1 MAPCDGDHEDDAL
14 QLDGTPMT
22 GREVDVLVVGAGLSG
37 IGVARHLA
45 VDRPGTS
52 FVVLEA
58 RDAIGGTWD
67 LFRYPG
73 IRSDSDLHTFGYEFK
88 PWTDDDSIAD
98 GHRILDYLH
107 EVVDEYDLQRHVR
120 LGHRV
125 LAADFDSDTVR
136 WAVRV
141 QVDGG
146 EVQEW
151 SARWLFSAGGY
162 YRYDRGHSP
171 QLPGI
176 EEFEGRTV
184 HPQFWPEDLDV
195 TDQQVVVIGSGATA
209 ITLVPALAEGPTA
222 AAHVTMLQRTPSY
235 VMPLP
240 RRDRVANAA
249 RRVLPE
255 KAAYALTRTKNI
267 AKGQWVWNLSRS
279 RPQVLRRVIRGAM
292 RKQLPDGYDV
302 DTHFNPPYDPWDQR
316 VCADPDGHFFRTI
329 REGRASVVTDTIET
343 FTPHGIRVASG
354 QELPADVV
362 VTATGL
368 EVQLMGGIDVS
379 VDGEKVHWPDHVVY
393 RGLMV
398 SGVPNFAFAM
408 GYTNQSWTLRLS
420 LVCDWF
426 VRLLA
431 HMEAEGLD
439 GAVPEWDPGVGTAP
453 ALDFDAGYVQRAVGQ
468 LPRQGVEAPWKVSM
482 DYYADR
488 RQLRRGELLD
498 EHLALWAGARPDSG
512 SRTVSE
518 GVSASR
524 SSNTKQSPE

>member
-1 MAPCDGDHEDDAL
+1 
-14 QLDGTPMT
+14 MT
-22 GREVDVLVVGAGLSG
+22 TDVREVDVLVVGAGLSG
-37 IGVARHLA
+37 IGVARHLV
-45 VDRPGTS
+45 VDRPGTT

-88 PWTDDDSIAD
+88 PWTDDDAIAD
-98 GHRILDYLH
+98 GPRILDYLH
-107 EVVDEYDLQRHVR
+107 EVVAEHDLARHVR

-125 LAADFDSDTVR
+125 VAADFDADAAR
-136 WAVRV
+136 WAVTV
-141 QVDGG
+141 EVDGG
-146 EVQEW
+146 ELQEW

-171 QLPGI
+171 DFPGL
-176 EEFEGRTV
+176 EQFTGRVV
-184 HPQFWPEDLDV
+184 HPQVWPDDLDV
-195 TDQQVVVIGSGATA
+195 SGQQVVIIGSGATA
-209 ITLVPALAEGPTA
+209 ITLVPALATGPTA
-222 AAHVTMLQRTPSY
+222 AAHVTMLQRTPTY

-240 RRDRVANAA
+240 RRDRLANAA

-255 KAAYALTRTKNI
+255 RAAYALTRTKNI

-279 RPQVLRRVIRGAM
+279 RPQVLRRVIRAAM
-292 RKQLPDGYDV
+292 AKQLPEGYDL

-316 VCADPDGHFFRTI
+316 LCADPDGHFFRAI
-329 REGRASVVTDTIET
+329 RDGRASVVTDTVES
-343 FTPHGIRVASG
+343 FTPHGIRLASG
-354 QELPADVV
+354 RELPAALV

-368 EVQLMGGIDVS
+368 EVQLMGGIDLS
-379 VDGEKVHWPDHVVY
+379 VDGKPVHWPDHVVY

-426 VRLLA
+426 TRLLA

-439 GAVPEWDPGVGTAP
+439 GAVPEWDPGAETAP
-453 ALDFDAGYVQRAVGQ
+453 ALDFQAGYVQRAAAD

-488 RQLRRGELLD
+488 RQLRRGPLLD
-498 EHLALWAGARPDSG
+498 DALTLWRG
-512 SRTVSE
+512 SRRVS
-518 GVSASR
+518 
-524 SSNTKQSPE
+524 